1 MNEKMH
7 ARRGRDP
14 DEIERDIERTRV
26 SLGHTIDEL
35 ENRLSPGELLD
46 QVLGAARRHGG
57 DFATNLGRS
66 AENHPLP
73 LLLTGV
79 GIAWMMA
86 SANRPPPPA
95 RPRTQHE
102 DLSSRAADA
111 RHRMQHGVDS
121 AKAVASSVGDRASRA
136 SHAMG
141 DTVSAVGD
149 SVGHAG
155 QRMREQSRRMKDG
168 FSHMLEDQPL
178 LLGAMGIA
186 MGAALGAV
194 LPRSE
199 AEDRL
204 LGEASDAAAR
214 SVKDRASD
222 AYDEVRD
229 TAEKMAAS
237 VQQHGQESQ
246 QQPLQDGPTQH

>member
-1 MNEKMH
+1 MNEETH
-7 ARRGRDP
+7 ARRSRDP

-26 SLGHTIDEL
+26 SLGNTIEEL
-35 ENRLSPGELLD
+35 ETRLSPGELLD
-46 QVLGAARRHGG
+46 QVVGVARRHGG

-73 LLLTGV
+73 LLLTAV

-95 RPRTQHE
+95 RPRGQHG
-102 DLSSRAADA
+102 DLSSRGADA
-111 RHRMQHGVDS
+111 KHRMQHSLDS
-121 AKAVASSVGDRASRA
+121 AKSAASAVSDRASRA
-136 SHAMG
+136 SHAVG
-141 DTVSAVGD
+141 DRVSAVGE

-155 QRMREQSRRMKDG
+155 QRMRAQSRRMRDG

-186 MGAALGAV
+186 LGAALGAA

-222 AYDEVRD
+222 AYNEVKH
-229 TAEKMAAS
+229 TAEEMAAS
-237 VQQHGQESQ
+237 VQQHGQEP
-246 QQPLQDGPTQH
+246 QQPLQDHPTQH